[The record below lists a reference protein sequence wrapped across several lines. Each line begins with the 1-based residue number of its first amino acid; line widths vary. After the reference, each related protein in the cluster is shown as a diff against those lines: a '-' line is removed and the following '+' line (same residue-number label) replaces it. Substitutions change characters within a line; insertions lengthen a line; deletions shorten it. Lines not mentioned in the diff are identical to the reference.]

1 MKRLLGIGGG
11 GGYLMGLLV
20 LMLCA
25 GCNTWERTTF
35 QTLSASQAT
44 INNAQAQYEAKAI
57 AQNQCSY
64 SVINDAKASQV
75 IAVNGFL
82 GYEAVK
88 NAKGDVAT
96 AEVTV
101 TAELANL
108 VPLVAQV
115 TALLSNPSAPCT
127 GGAK

>member
-1 MKRLLGIGGG
+1 MKRILVLS
-11 GGYLMGLLV
+11 LLV
-20 LMLCA
+20 LVA

-35 QTLSASQAT
+35 QALSASKAT
-44 INNAQAQYEAKAI
+44 IDNAQAQYEAKAI

-64 SVINDAKASQV
+64 AVINDAKASQV

-82 GYEAVK
+82 AYEQVK
-88 NAKGDVAT
+88 TAKGDIAT
-96 AEVTV
+96 AEATV
-101 TAELANL
+101 NTELASL

-115 TALLSNPSAPCT
+115 TALLSNPAAPCT